1 MSIEKAILEEL
12 NEIKKGFKDAEDM
25 DGYDLA
31 NEKFHLLN
39 AIALVKK
46 LTIPVVSQQREQ
58 LLAYHNHL
66 DSFND
71 PSIYNA
77 PENMIDDYLAN
88 NCG

>member
-1 MSIEKAILEEL
+1 MIFNEDKLQKEIIKTWGEFGAHNEVFKAMTLQIKEL
-12 NEIKKGFKDAEDM
+12 KEQ
-25 DGYDLA
+25 
-31 NEKFHLLN
+31 
-39 AIALVKK
+39 
-46 LTIPVVSQQREQ
+46 LTLTDVSQQREQ

-88 NCG
+88 NSG

>member
-46 LTIPVVSQQREQ
+46 LTIPVVSQQRE
-58 LLAYHNHL
+58 LLKDYSDWHKKYRDSSYL
-66 DSFND
+66 D
-71 PSIYNA
+71 PYNVD
-77 PENMIDDYLAN
+77 NYLKSL
-88 NCG
+88 

>member
-46 LTIPVVSQQREQ
+46 LTIPVVVFSEAELKAKLEEQ
-58 LLAYHNHL
+58 LEETRQWLIGEDFEGLAERL
-66 DSFND
+66 
-71 PSIYNA
+71 
-77 PENMIDDYLAN
+77 
-88 NCG
+88 

>member
-46 LTIPVVSQQREQ
+46 LTIPDVVGQSEQ
-58 LLAYHNHL
+58 LCDCKKH
-66 DSFND
+66 
-71 PSIYNA
+71 SIKTNYGFEVCAKCGN
-77 PENMIDDYLAN
+77 EFDD
-88 NCG
+88 